1 MITDKQRAVWET
13 YTSTWQEPSTEVRI
27 AAYADCLSEDCVYT
41 DPNVKAVGYA
51 EIDGY
56 MAGFQQQLPGG
67 GFVTREISGHHEM
80 VLVEW
85 DMVDASGT
93 AISPGTS
100 IGTFDEA
107 GRLTSMTG
115 FFATGQ

>member
-1 MITDKQRAVWET
+1 
-13 YTSTWQEPSTEVRI
+13 VRI
-27 AAYADCLSEDCVYT
+27 AAFADCLSEDCVYT
-41 DPNVKAVGYA
+41 DPNVRAVGYA
-51 EIDGY
+51 EIDNY

-67 GFVTREISGHHEM
+67 GFTTRKISGHHEM

-115 FFATGQ
+115 FFDSDQ